1 MTTTTTTRRI
11 VSVSRTI
18 AADPAT
24 IFAIVDDPAQHPA
37 IDGSGTVQSSRAESR
52 HLQLGDRFGMDMR
65 MGLPYKMTNTVV
77 EYERDRL
84 IAWAHFGGHRWRYEL
99 RPVEGG
105 TEVTESFD
113 WSTAKVPPFIELIG
127 APKRN
132 AEAMSRTLERL
143 AALVEGRGA

>member
-11 VSVSRTI
+11 VSVSRII

-24 IFAIVDDPAQHPA
+24 IFAIVDDPEQHAA
-37 IDGSGTVQSSRAESR
+37 IDGSGSLLASRSGAR

-65 MGLPYKMTNTVV
+65 IGLPYRMTNTVV

-84 IAWAHFGGHRWRYEL
+84 IAWAHLGGHRWRYEL

-132 AEAMSRTLERL
+132 AEAMVRTLERL
-143 AALVEGRGA
+143 AAAVEGPGA